1 MRAGEAWELQRLLAP
16 IGSEDAVS
24 QLCLH
29 GNSPAM
35 HFVLREVV
43 QRHEHL
49 SGEKKKTAHEEGT
62 WPSQS
67 NPPSCATWFSSIA
80 WPQGGSPLLNA
91 APGGSSAARALSRNV
106 KNMLK
111 A

>member
-49 SGEKKKTAHEEGT
+49 SGEKKKKKIQLMKKAPG
-62 WPSQS
+62 PARAILPAV
-67 NPPSCATWFSSIA
+67 PP
-80 WPQGGSPLLNA
+80 GSPA
-91 APGGSSAARALSRNV
+91 SHGPRV
-106 KNMLK
+106 VPPY
-111 A
+111 